1 MQKLLAPHE
10 SQLVGIWPSR
20 VRNAASGRSLDAER
34 GVLLVPSIRTHGESP
49 ALSLPFVR
57 VPARRDLGLPPLVV
71 LAGGPGAAA
80 IGAFETSMFEHVERL
95 SQICDVVTF
104 DQRGCQGAL
113 PNLDGGSLSH
123 DRPQYDLSDVLT
135 RDAAL
140 AAQRDHAGR
149 LATHWRERGVEVDA
163 FNTVESAHD
172 VDDLR
177 KALGAETINLHGAS
191 YGSHL
196 GLAVLRLHGER
207 VGKAILCIV
216 EGPDDTHKLPANT
229 DGHFRHIA
237 ELARGSA
244 DLDGECPD
252 LDGQLR
258 AVLEDYDAHP
268 PLVQIAG
275 VEERVPLGRFAVQ
288 TVLGGAL
295 GSTRAIRGL
304 PALARQLTRRDTS
317 TLSRRFGRW
326 LGQAPHGMM
335 LAMDCASGATA
346 QRMAEIE
353 SQRTGALLDDTF
365 NLPFPFVGDVMGI
378 TDLGDGFRAPVKSA
392 TPTLFCCGTL
402 DGRTPIS
409 NAVAAREQFSDSRLI
424 VVEGASHE
432 VPAVLIEPHL
442 RFLRGEDVDD
452 AKLHVPFGFDPL

>member
-34 GVLLVPSIRTHGESP
+34 GVLLVPSVRSHGESP

-57 VPARRDLGLPPLVV
+57 VRGRRDLGLPPLVV

-80 IGAFETSMFEHVERL
+80 IGAFETGMFEHVERL
-95 SQICDVVTF
+95 SEICDVVTF
-104 DQRGCQGAL
+104 DQRGGQGAL
-113 PNLDGGSLSH
+113 PHLDSPH
-123 DRPQYDLSDVLT
+123 RPQYDLSDVLT

-149 LATHWRERGVEVDA
+149 LAAYWRERGVEVDA

-229 DGHFRHIA
+229 DRHFRHIA
-237 ELARGSA
+237 ELARTS
-244 DLDGECPD
+244 
-252 LDGQLR
+252 
-258 AVLEDYDAHP
+258 AVLAGSSWDLEGELRKVLDDFDANP

-295 GSTRAIRGL
+295 GSTRAIRAL
-304 PALARQLTRRDTS
+304 PSFSFQLTKRDTS

-326 LGQAPHGMM
+326 LSQAPHGMM

-346 QRMAEIE
+346 ARMADIE
-353 SQRTGALLDDTF
+353 SQRTEALLDDTF

-378 TDLGDGFRAPVKSA
+378 TDLGDDFRAPVKSD

-409 NAVAAREQFSDSRLI
+409 NAVAVREGFSDSRLI

-432 VPAVLIEPHL
+432 VPSILIEPHL
-442 RFLRGEDVDD
+442 QFLRGEDVGDM
-452 AKLHVPFGFDPL
+452 KLQVPFDFDLL

>member
-1 MQKLLAPHE
+1 MQKPLAPND
-10 SQLVGIWPSR
+10 SQLVGIWPWQLRSP
-20 VRNAASGRSLDAER
+20 ASGRWLDAER
-34 GVLLVPSIRTHGESP
+34 GVLLVPSSRAGGESP

-57 VPARRDLGLPPLVV
+57 VRAKRDLGLPPLVV

-80 IGAFETSMFEHVERL
+80 IGAFEMQFFEHVERL
-95 SQICDVVTF
+95 SEVCDVLTF
-104 DQRGCQGAL
+104 DQRGSQGAL
-113 PNLDGGSLSH
+113 PNLSGPH
-123 DRPQYDLSDVLT
+123 RPQYDLTQVLT

-140 AAQRDHAGR
+140 AAQLEHAGR

-207 VGKAILCIV
+207 VEKAILCIV

-229 DGHFRHIA
+229 DRHFRHIA
-237 ELARGSA
+237 DLARDSA
-244 DLDGECPD
+244 VLGGECPD
-252 LDGQLR
+252 LDGELR
-258 AVLEDYDAHP
+258 AVLDDYDADP

-288 TVLGGAL
+288 IVL
-295 GSTRAIRGL
+295 GSTLGSVRAIRGL
-304 PALARQLTRRDTS
+304 PGFARQLTHRDTS

-326 LGQAPHGMM
+326 LSQAPHGMM
-335 LAMDCASGATA
+335 LAMDCASGATPE
-346 QRMAEIE
+346 RMAAIE
-353 SQRTGALLDDTF
+353 SQRTEALLDDTF

-378 TDLGDGFRAPVKSA
+378 TDLGDAFRAPVASE
-392 TPTLFCCGTL
+392 TPALFCCGTL
-402 DGRTPIS
+402 DGRTPIA
-409 NAVAAREQFSDSRLI
+409 NAVAAREGFPNSNLI

-432 VPAVLIEPHL
+432 TPTALLEPQLH
-442 RFLRGEDVDD
+442 FLQGEDVGDIRLHLPFAFD
-452 AKLHVPFGFDPL
+452 AL

>member
-1 MQKLLAPHE
+1 MQKLLAPQE
-10 SQLVGIWPSR
+10 SQLVGVWPWR
-20 VRNAASGRSLDAER
+20 LRNPATGRSLDAER
-34 GVLLVPSIRTHGESP
+34 GVLLVPSTRSHGESP

-57 VPARRDLGLPPLVV
+57 VPARHDVGLPPLVV
-71 LAGGPGAAA
+71 LAGGPGVAA

-95 SQICDVVTF
+95 SAICDVVTF

-113 PNLDGGSLSH
+113 PNLNGPY
-123 DRPQYDLSDVLT
+123 RPQYDLSGVLT
-135 RDAAL
+135 RADAL

-177 KALGAETINLHGAS
+177 KALGTETINLHGAS

-207 VGKAILCIV
+207 VDKAILCIV

-229 DGHFRHIA
+229 DRHFRHVA
-237 ELARGSA
+237 ELARTSSA
-244 DLDGECPD
+244 FDGECPD
-252 LDGQLR
+252 LVGELR
-258 AVLEDYDAHP
+258 AVLDAYDAAP

-288 TVLGGAL
+288 AVLGSAL

-304 PALARQLTRRDTS
+304 PAFARQLTRRDTS

-346 QRMAEIE
+346 RRMADIE
-353 SQRTGALLDDTF
+353 SQRSEALLDDTF

-378 TDLGDGFRAPVKSA
+378 TDLGDAFRAPVQSSA
-392 TPTLFCCGTL
+392 PTLFCCGTL
-402 DGRTPIS
+402 DGRTPIA
-409 NAVAAREQFSDSRLI
+409 NAVAAREGFADSRLI

-442 RFLRGEDVDD
+442 QFLRGEDVGD
-452 AKLHVPFGFDPL
+452 AELHVPFEFDPL

>member
-20 VRNAASGRSLDAER
+20 VRNAANGRSLDAER
-34 GVLLVPSIRTHGESP
+34 GVLLVPSIRTRGESP

-57 VPARRDLGLPPLVV
+57 VPARRDLGLPPVVV

-95 SQICDVVTF
+95 SDICDVVTF

-113 PNLDGGSLSH
+113 PNLDSPY
-123 DRPQYDLSDVLT
+123 RPQYDLSEVLT
-135 RDAAL
+135 RDTAL

-149 LATHWRERGVEVDA
+149 LAAYWRERGVQVDA

-229 DGHFRHIA
+229 DGHFRHIS
-237 ELARGSA
+237 ELAGVSASLGRGCPN
-244 DLDGECPD
+244 LEGE
-252 LDGQLR
+252 LR
-258 AVLEDYDAHP
+258 RVLEDYDADP

-288 TVLGGAL
+288 TVLGGVL
-295 GSTRAIRGL
+295 GSTRAIRDL
-304 PALARQLTRRDTS
+304 PAFARQLTRRDTS

-346 QRMAEIE
+346 RRMADIE
-353 SQRTGALLDDTF
+353 AQRTSALLDDTF

-378 TDLGDGFRAPVKSA
+378 TDLGDGFRAPVKSS

-409 NAVAAREQFSDSRLI
+409 NAVSARAGFSDSRLI
-424 VVEGASHE
+424 VVEGTSHE
-432 VPAVLIEPHL
+432 VPSVLIEPHL
-442 RFLRGEDVDD
+442 RFLRGEDVGDMRIQI
-452 AKLHVPFGFDPL
+452 PFEFDPL

>member
-1 MQKLLAPHE
+1 MQKLLAPND
-10 SQLVGIWPSR
+10 SQLVGIWPWQL
-20 VRNAASGRSLDAER
+20 RNPVSGRSLDAER
-34 GVLLVPSIRTHGESP
+34 GVLLVPSSRTGDESP

-57 VPARRDLGLPPLVV
+57 VRAKQDSGLPPLVV
-71 LAGGPGAAA
+71 LAGGPGAPA
-80 IGAFETSMFEHVERL
+80 IGAFETSFFAHVERL
-95 SQICDVVTF
+95 SEVCDVVTF
-104 DQRGCQGAL
+104 DQRGGQGAL
-113 PNLDGGSLSH
+113 PNLESPH
-123 DRPQYDLSDVLT
+123 RPQYDLTEALT

-140 AAQRDHAGR
+140 AAQREHAGR
-149 LATHWRERGVEVDA
+149 LATYWRERGVEVDA
-163 FNTVESAHD
+163 FNTIESAHD

-216 EGPDDTHKLPANT
+216 EGPNDTHKLPANT
-229 DGHFRHIA
+229 DRHFRHIT
-237 ELARGSA
+237 ELARDSA
-244 DLDGECPD
+244 ALGGECPD
-252 LDGQLR
+252 LDGELR
-258 AVLEDYDAHP
+258 AVLEDYDADP

-288 TVLGGAL
+288 TVLGSAL
-295 GSTRAIRGL
+295 GSVRAIRGL
-304 PALARQLTRRDTS
+304 PGFARQLTRRDTS

-326 LGQAPHGMM
+326 LTQAPHGMM
-335 LAMDCASGATA
+335 LAMDCASGATRK
-346 QRMAEIE
+346 RMAAIE
-353 SQRTGALLDDTF
+353 LQRTEALLDDTF
-365 NLPFPFVGDVMGI
+365 NLPFPFVGNDMGI
-378 TDLGDGFRAPVKSA
+378 TDLGDDFRAPVESA

-409 NAVAAREQFSDSRLI
+409 NAVAAREGFPNSHLI

-432 VPAVLIEPHL
+432 TPTALLEPQM

-452 AKLHVPFGFDPL
+452 TRLHIPFEFDAL